1 MYKSIY
7 VPVDNSDHS
16 NRAVACSIALG
27 KAFSAKLV
35 GCHVYAAKLHDYRF
49 RQMEYTLPEEYIDE
63 VELERQRKIHDS
75 LITMGLKLISDSYL
89 DGMSRLCGESGLAFE
104 PRMMDGKHHIEI
116 LKDVVGSQHDLVVIG
131 ALGIGRARDSVI
143 GSVCERVAR
152 QSDRDVWVVKH
163 VPEPGEA
170 ERDTILVG
178 VDGSPQSF
186 GALMTA
192 IDLAHTFGKKV
203 EAIAVYDPYLHYSV
217 FNGIVNVLTEQAAK
231 VFRFEEQNQLHE
243 EIIDTGLAQIYQ
255 SHLEVGERMASEA
268 GVAIKKTLLDGKPF
282 QKIIDHARKTNPW
295 LIVLGRIGVH
305 SPKDETN
312 LGSNTEN
319 ILRAAPCDVLL
330 STRLEV
336 PRLDVRAEETIRWTP
351 EAEARMTH
359 VPEQV
364 KGIAR
369 TGVLRLALEKGHS
382 VITNAVIDEAM
393 DRFMPK
399 SASAATKALAE
410 AVALERAKAGP
421 VSMCRSCGVAATQT
435 GAVKCTVCGAD
446 GLRGDLAGDDR
457 EDRGGG
463 GRPPGGDHLR
473 RAQAAL
479 VGGCAEGPLDHEERL
494 PAPPGEGAGREA
506 RAHDEARRDHARLR
520 PAGDRGGDGVAA
532 RDPGARPPALHRRR
546 SPAAAAEGP
555 GAGGEARLIARDE
568 RKNPLISTFE
578 WTNDAAQRVFRVP
591 AGFMRNKTQERIEEL
606 ARERAATTIDLALV
620 EDGIEFGKQ
629 MMAEMMATYS
639 GTGRE
644 RRGAGRGA
652 AAAPS
657 AAARRAGSGRAG
669 RRRVAATSTRCD
681 RAEPRA
687 GPARTQGTQMAA
699 YRFCRTDDIAL
710 LVDALNR
717 CWAPYCPDEPPM
729 TRDRVQ
735 AIDPRPAGLVQQL
748 HGRVLGPRPGR
759 RPDRRQAAVRY
770 ARPPDRGP
778 SRSSATRSWPAP
790 AGLAR
795 LQALDS
801 RPASDGRRDPRD
813 PRPGL
818 RAVQRQRLR
827 AGSAADRLRPAS
839 VTRDGTPRARR
850 TDAAGS

>member
-16 NRAVACSIALG
+16 NRAVAWSLALG
-27 KAFSAKLV
+27 KAYSAKLV

-89 DGMSRLCGESGLAFE
+89 DGMSRQCKESSIEFE
-104 PRMMDGKHHIEI
+104 ARMMDGKHHAEI
-116 LKDVVGSQHDLVVIG
+116 LKDIAGSQHDLVVIG

-178 VDGSPQSF
+178 IDGSPQSF
-186 GALMTA
+186 GAFMTA
-192 IDLAHTFGKKV
+192 IDLARKFDKKV
-203 EAIAVYDPYLHYSV
+203 ETIAVYDPYLHYSV

-255 SHLEVGERMASEA
+255 SHLEVAERMASEE

-282 QKIIDHARKTNPW
+282 QKIIDHARKTNPF

-305 SPKDETN
+305 SPKDETA
-312 LGSNTEN
+312 LGSNVEN
-319 ILRAAPCDVLL
+319 ILRGAPCDVLL

-351 EAEARMTH
+351 EAEARMTN

-421 VSMCRSCGVAATQT
+421 VSLCRACGVAATQS
-435 GAVKCTVCGAD
+435 GAVKCTVCGATDFEVISQEMIEQIAAVEGGLQEETTYD
-446 GLRGDLAGDDR
+446 GRKLRWS
-457 EDRGGG
+457 EDARKGLWTMKNAYQRRRVKARVEKRARMMKLDAITLDFARQVIEEETGAPLEIQPG
-463 GRPPGGDHLR
+463 PGGV
-473 RAQAAL
+473 A
-479 VGGCAEGPLDHEERL
+479 L
-494 PAPPGEGAGREA
+494 PAPPSHPTA
-506 RAHDEARRDHARLR
+506 
-520 PAGDRGGDGVAA
+520 PSPRGGDPGSPSLAGAPSPRSAPAGVGDA
-532 RDPGARPPALHRRR
+532 
-546 SPAAAAEGP
+546 SPDEP
-555 GAGGEARLIARDE
+555 QPRLIARDE
-568 RKNPLISTFE
+568 RKNPLISTFA
-578 WTNDAAQRVFRVP
+578 WTDEAAQRILRVP
-591 AGFMRNKTQERIEEL
+591 AGFMRSKTQERIEEL
-606 ARERAATTIDLALV
+606 ARERAAVTIDLGLV
-620 EDGIEFGKQ
+620 EAGIEIGKKL
-629 MMAEMMATYS
+629 MAEMIATYD
-639 GTGRE
+639 
-644 RRGAGRGA
+644 AP
-652 AAAPS
+652 PS
-657 AAARRAGSGRAG
+657 AGAKPGVAPTPASGNGSGRGYLNEVSPLTAPE
-669 RRRVAATSTRCD
+669 RREA
-681 RAEPRA
+681 
-687 GPARTQGTQMAA
+687 
-699 YRFCRTDDIAL
+699 
-710 LVDALNR
+710 
-717 CWAPYCPDEPPM
+717 
-729 TRDRVQ
+729 
-735 AIDPRPAGLVQQL
+735 
-748 HGRVLGPRPGR
+748 
-759 RPDRRQAAVRY
+759 
-770 ARPPDRGP
+770 
-778 SRSSATRSWPAP
+778 
-790 AGLAR
+790 
-795 LQALDS
+795 
-801 RPASDGRRDPRD
+801 
-813 PRPGL
+813 
-818 RAVQRQRLR
+818 
-827 AGSAADRLRPAS
+827 
-839 VTRDGTPRARR
+839 
-850 TDAAGS
+850 

>member
-16 NRAVACSIALG
+16 NRAVACSLALG

-89 DGMSRLCGESGLAFE
+89 DGMSRTCAQSGIEFES
-104 PRMMDGKHHIEI
+104 RMMDGKHHTEI

-163 VPEPGEA
+163 VPEADEP

-192 IDLAHTFGKKV
+192 IELAGKFGKKV

-255 SHLEVGERMASEA
+255 SHLEVSERMANEA
-268 GVAIKKTLLDGKPF
+268 GIEIKKTLLDGKPF

-305 SPKDETN
+305 SPKEETA

-351 EAEARMTH
+351 EAEERMKH

-382 VITNAVIDEAM
+382 VITSAVIDDAM

-410 AVALERAKAGP
+410 AVALERAKSGP
-421 VSMCRSCGVAATQT
+421 VSMCRACGVTATQSDP
-435 GAVKCTVCGAD
+435 VKCTVCGASDFDVISAEMIEKIAAVEGGLQEETTYD
-446 GLRGDLAGDDR
+446 GRKLRWSEEARKGLWTMKNAYQ
-457 EDRGGG
+457 
-463 GRPPGGDHLR
+463 R
-473 RAQAAL
+473 RRVKARVEKRARMMKLDAITLDFARQ
-479 VGGCAEGPLDHEERL
+479 VIEEETGTPLDIKA
-494 PAPPGEGAGREA
+494 PASALGVVLARSSEA
-506 RAHDEARRDHARLR
+506 
-520 PAGDRGGDGVAA
+520 
-532 RDPGARPPALHRRR
+532 
-546 SPAAAAEGP
+546 S
-555 GAGGEARLIARDE
+555 GEAGVNGGATEAKLIARDE
-568 RKNPLISTFE
+568 RKNPLISSFE
-578 WTNDAAQRVFRVP
+578 WTSDAAQRILRVP

-606 ARERAATTIDLALV
+606 ARERGAASIDLALV
-620 EDGIEFGKQ
+620 EDGIEIGKK
-629 MMAEMMATYS
+629 MMAEMIASYS
-639 GTGRE
+639 GPPSTE
-644 RRGAGRGA
+644 AKPA
-652 AAAPS
+652 VAAP
-657 AAARRAGSGRAG
+657 AP
-669 RRRVAATSTRCD
+669 VP
-681 RAEPRA
+681 AEPSR
-687 GPARTQGTQMAA
+687 GGYLNEVSPLNAR
-699 YRFCRTDDIAL
+699 
-710 LVDALNR
+710 
-717 CWAPYCPDEPPM
+717 
-729 TRDRVQ
+729 
-735 AIDPRPAGLVQQL
+735 
-748 HGRVLGPRPGR
+748 
-759 RPDRRQAAVRY
+759 
-770 ARPPDRGP
+770 
-778 SRSSATRSWPAP
+778 
-790 AGLAR
+790 
-795 LQALDS
+795 
-801 RPASDGRRDPRD
+801 
-813 PRPGL
+813 
-818 RAVQRQRLR
+818 
-827 AGSAADRLRPAS
+827 SAAD
-839 VTRDGTPRARR
+839 
-850 TDAAGS
+850 

>member
-16 NRAVACSIALG
+16 NRAVACSVALG
-27 KAFSAKLV
+27 KAYSAKLV

-104 PRMMDGKHHIEI
+104 PRMMDGKHHAEI
-116 LKDVVGSQHDLVVIG
+116 LNDLAGSQHDLVVIG

-178 VDGSPQSF
+178 IDGSPQSF

-192 IDLAHTFGKKV
+192 IDLARTFGKKV

-255 SHLEVGERMASEA
+255 SHLEIGERMGSEA

-305 SPKDETN
+305 SPKDETA
-312 LGSNTEN
+312 LGSNVEN

-351 EAEARMTH
+351 EAESRMTH

-382 VITNAVIDEAM
+382 VITSAVIDDAM

-410 AVALERAKAGP
+410 AVALERAKSGP
-421 VSMCRSCGVAATQT
+421 VSMCRACGVTATQSDP
-435 GAVKCTVCGAD
+435 VKCIVCGAADFEVISREMIEKIAEVEGGLQEETTYD
-446 GLRGDLAGDDR
+446 GRKLRWS
-457 EDRGGG
+457 ED
-463 GRPPGGDHLR
+463 
-473 RAQAAL
+473 
-479 VGGCAEGPLDHEERL
+479 
-494 PAPPGEGAGREA
+494 A
-506 RAHDEARRDHARLR
+506 RKGLWTMKNAYQ
-520 PAGDRGGDGVAA
+520 
-532 RDPGARPPALHRRR
+532 RRR
-546 SPAAAAEGP
+546 VKARVEKRARMMKLDAITLDFARQVIEEETGAPLQIQVPSPNDVKRPRVAGAAPVEEKT
-555 GAGGEARLIARDE
+555 GADAVSENKLIARDDK
-568 RKNPLISTFE
+568 KNPLISTFD
-578 WTNDAAQRVFRVP
+578 WTDEATQRIFRVP
-591 AGFMRNKTQERIEEL
+591 AGFMRSQTQERIEEL
-606 ARERAATTIDLALV
+606 ARERAAAAIDLALV
-620 EDGIEFGKQ
+620 EEGIEIGKR
-629 MMAEMMATYS
+629 MMAEMIATYS
-639 GTGRE
+639 SSGSAASASPTPS
-644 RRGAGRGA
+644 GASA
-652 AAAPS
+652 QAPS
-657 AAARRAGSGRAG
+657 ANANGAAPGNGSGYLNE
-669 RRRVAATSTRCD
+669 VS
-681 RAEPRA
+681 PLN
-687 GPARTQGTQMAA
+687 AR
-699 YRFCRTDDIAL
+699 
-710 LVDALNR
+710 
-717 CWAPYCPDEPPM
+717 
-729 TRDRVQ
+729 
-735 AIDPRPAGLVQQL
+735 
-748 HGRVLGPRPGR
+748 
-759 RPDRRQAAVRY
+759 
-770 ARPPDRGP
+770 
-778 SRSSATRSWPAP
+778 S
-790 AGLAR
+790 
-795 LQALDS
+795 
-801 RPASDGRRDPRD
+801 ASDE
-813 PRPGL
+813 
-818 RAVQRQRLR
+818 RQ
-827 AGSAADRLRPAS
+827 
-839 VTRDGTPRARR
+839 
-850 TDAAGS
+850 

>member
-16 NRAVACSIALG
+16 NRAVASALALG
-27 KAFSAKLV
+27 KAYSAKLV

-104 PRMMDGKHHIEI
+104 PRMMDGKHHAEI
-116 LKDVVGSQHDLVVIG
+116 LKDLAGSQHDLVVIG

-152 QSDRDVWVVKH
+152 QSDRDIWVVKH
-163 VPEPGEA
+163 VPEPDEP

-192 IDLAHTFGKKV
+192 IDLARTFGKKV

-255 SHLEVGERMASEA
+255 SHLEIGERMGSEA

-305 SPKDETN
+305 SPKDETA

-319 ILRAAPCDVLL
+319 ILRGAPCDVLL
-330 STRLEV
+330 STRIEV

-351 EAEARMTH
+351 EAEQRMTH

-410 AVALERAKAGP
+410 AVALERAKSGP
-421 VSMCRSCGVAATQT
+421 VSMCRACGVTATQS
-435 GAVKCTVCGAD
+435 GAVKCTVCGATDFEVISREMIEKIAAVEGGLQEETTYD
-446 GLRGDLAGDDR
+446 GRKLRWSEDARKGLWTMKNAYQRRRVKARVEKRARMKKLDAITLEFARQVIEEETGAPLEIQSSPNDMTRARTAGATAEVKAGDD
-457 EDRGGG
+457 
-463 GRPPGGDHLR
+463 
-473 RAQAAL
+473 
-479 VGGCAEGPLDHEERL
+479 
-494 PAPPGEGAGREA
+494 AGSA
-506 RAHDEARRDHARLR
+506 K
-520 PAGDRGGDGVAA
+520 
-532 RDPGARPPALHRRR
+532 
-546 SPAAAAEGP
+546 
-555 GAGGEARLIARDE
+555 LIARDDK
-568 RKNPLISTFE
+568 KNPLISTFD
-578 WTNDAAQRVFRVP
+578 WTDEATQRIFRVP
-591 AGFMRNKTQERIEEL
+591 AGFMRSQTQERIEEL
-606 ARERAATTIDLALV
+606 ARERAAVAIDLGLV
-620 EDGIEFGKQ
+620 EEGIEIGKK
-629 MMAEMMATYS
+629 MMAEMIANYQAPGKSPATAARTSADSSAPS
-639 GTGRE
+639 GN
-644 RRGAGRGA
+644 GRG
-652 AAAPS
+652 
-657 AAARRAGSGRAG
+657 
-669 RRRVAATSTRCD
+669 
-681 RAEPRA
+681 
-687 GPARTQGTQMAA
+687 
-699 YRFCRTDDIAL
+699 Y
-710 LVDALNR
+710 LNEVS
-717 CWAPYCPDEPPM
+717 PL
-729 TRDRVQ
+729 T
-735 AIDPRPAGLVQQL
+735 
-748 HGRVLGPRPGR
+748 
-759 RPDRRQAAVRY
+759 
-770 ARPPDRGP
+770 ARP
-778 SRSSATRSWPAP
+778 
-790 AGLAR
+790 
-795 LQALDS
+795 
-801 RPASDGRRDPRD
+801 
-813 PRPGL
+813 
-818 RAVQRQRLR
+818 VE
-827 AGSAADRLRPAS
+827 
-839 VTRDGTPRARR
+839 
-850 TDAAGS
+850 